1 MQNVH
6 VVSRPK
12 FSALSNGAL
21 GFALSLR
28 LCTGK
33 WRKHFTEADL
43 AFNLHF
49 QQLVFNYQENKVHHS
64 KER

>member
-6 VVSRPK
+6 VVSRPE
-12 FSALSNGAL
+12 FHALSNGAL
-21 GFALSLR
+21 VTAVSLI

-33 WRKHFTEADL
+33 WIDHFTDTVL

-49 QQLVFNYQENKVHHS
+49 QHAGLNLEEN
-64 KER
+64 

>member
-6 VVSRPK
+6 VVSRPE
-12 FSALSNGAL
+12 FHALSNGAL
-21 GFALSLR
+21 VFALISI

-33 WRKHFTEADL
+33 GIKLFREALL

-49 QQLVFNYQENKVHHS
+49 QQL
-64 KER
+64 